1 MAYDER
7 LAEQIR
13 GVTSSAVKGLMENSF
28 SEGSFSCSIATSAVE
43 WKKAR
48 LMVCVTL
55 DLYEALLKKL
65 HAREMDFTRKPLKG
79 FPLLSEAE
87 ACLPAYRVRRS

>member
-43 WKKAR
+43 WEKHDSWCA
-48 LMVCVTL
+48 
-55 DLYEALLKKL
+55 
-65 HAREMDFTRKPLKG
+65 
-79 FPLLSEAE
+79 
-87 ACLPAYRVRRS
+87 